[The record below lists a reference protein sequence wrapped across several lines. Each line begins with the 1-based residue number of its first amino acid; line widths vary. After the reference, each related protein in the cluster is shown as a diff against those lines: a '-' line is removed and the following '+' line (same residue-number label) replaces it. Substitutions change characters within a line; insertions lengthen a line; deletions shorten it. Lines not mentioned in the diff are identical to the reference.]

1 MNTLILLQICLIMHL
16 MGLTLMAGT
25 TVAEYITFNT
35 FSKLLG
41 KERERSFS
49 LLDLMKKLSGLLG
62 LGAALLIL
70 SGIGLFIITRDVF
83 IHQLWFRIK
92 LALILILILN
102 GFLVGSRQGSR
113 LKNSI
118 NENGVHANEQATKAI
133 RNLRIFYRVQM
144 GIFFVIIVLAVF
156 KFN

>member
-1 MNTLILLQICLIMHL
+1 MLILLQIFLIMHL
-16 MGLTLMAGT
+16 TGLTLMAGT

-35 FSKLLG
+35 FSKLFG
-41 KERERSFS
+41 KERERSLS
-49 LLDLMKKLSGLLG
+49 LLELMKKLSGLLG

-70 SGIGLFIITRDVF
+70 SGIGLFIVTNGVF
-83 IHQLWFRIK
+83 IHQFWFRIK
-92 LALILILILN
+92 LLLIFILILN
-102 GFLVGSRQGSR
+102 GFLVGGRQESK
-113 LKNSI
+113 LKKGI
-118 NENGVHANEQATKAI
+118 NENGIHSNEQINKAM